1 MAKQTKNIIT
11 RAWVENELRFYH
23 RAGVRSIVVLFAIV
37 LPLTILLC
45 ACIGAALSELE
56 LHIIGKLII
65 CLPFIVT
72 FGLVIWAVIAA
83 ADVLITQGKQL
94 ANGEFEVT
102 VCEVQYKEEK
112 RRHRHYVKILEFPDF
127 SEVEVDPTTYELADR
142 GDAYYLVH
150 YKGKREVK
158 LYYALEMYEYRER

>member
-1 MAKQTKNIIT
+1 MADQTKNIIT

-23 RAGVRSIVVLFAIV
+23 KAGVRSTVVLFAIV

-45 ACIGAALSELE
+45 ACIGAALSEFE
-56 LHIIGKLII
+56 FHIIGKLII
-65 CLPFIVT
+65 TLPLIATAAFA
-72 FGLVIWAVIAA
+72 IWKMASSVYA
-83 ADVLITQGKQL
+83 LITQGKQL
-94 ANGEFEVT
+94 ANGEFEVA
-102 VCEVQYKEEK
+102 VREVQYKEE
-112 RRHRHYVKILEFPDF
+112 RRGYRHSITVLEFADF

-150 YKGKREVK
+150 YTGKREVK